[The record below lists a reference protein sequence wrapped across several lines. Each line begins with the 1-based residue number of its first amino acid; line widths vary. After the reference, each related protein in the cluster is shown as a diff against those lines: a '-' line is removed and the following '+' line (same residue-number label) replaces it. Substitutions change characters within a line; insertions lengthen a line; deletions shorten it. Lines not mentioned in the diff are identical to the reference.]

1 MKKEPLLEIGMN
13 LEVIEA
19 GCDEAGRGCLA
30 GPVFAAAV
38 VLPPDFNSDVLNDS
52 KKLTSKIR
60 NELRP
65 VIEDQALSFAVAMC
79 TPEEIDKLN
88 ILWASVEAMHKALR
102 KLTVDPGH
110 ILVDGNRFI
119 QYENVPHTCVVG
131 GDAKYM
137 SIAVLAALDSVFGG
151 IRAFMED
158 GFDNTIFIS
167 GFVVNTILAAGLAY
181 LGDLLGV
188 ELYLA
193 AVVVF
198 GARIFQNLGIIRRYL
213 LKKY

>member
-1 MKKEPLLEIGMN
+1 MWLLIVFGLLIG
-13 LEVIEA
+13 LLI
-19 GCDEAGRGCLA
+19 GFSI
-30 GPVFAAAV
+30 PVLF
-38 VLPPDFNSDVLNDS
+38 
-52 KKLTSKIR
+52 
-60 NELRP
+60 P
-65 VIEDQALSFAVAMC
+65 VIF
-79 TPEEIDKLN
+79 
-88 ILWASVEAMHKALR
+88 
-102 KLTVDPGH
+102 
-110 ILVDGNRFI
+110 
-119 QYENVPHTCVVG
+119 
-131 GDAKYM
+131 AKYM

-151 IRAFMED
+151 IRAYMED